1 MNCAGQFLLDRGE
14 PLCSNREHSLPLTVL
29 AHLSRL
35 CRVDIQGQRDLQL
48 LTEVERNPGA
58 TQRSLAKKLGVALG
72 LTNLYLKRL
81 ARKGYIKV
89 TTIPSNRLKY
99 LVTPRGIAEK
109 TRLTYEF
116 MQYSMTYYRS
126 MRQKLKVV
134 IAYLLEHGKKQIVI
148 YGTGEAAELV
158 YLSLAEAGLM
168 PVAFVG
174 HVPTGSLFSC
184 PVVSADALGG
194 LDFDAVLVAEL
205 KAFEDIKAHL
215 IEYGVPDQKI
225 TSLAPQSLA

>member
-1 MNCAGQFLLDRGE
+1 MLPVPSLFKEGE
-14 PLCSNREHSLPLTVL
+14 ERWLRECRSQVSSLC
-29 AHLSRL
+29 LSPPPSS
-35 CRVDIQGQRDLQL
+35 VDLKGQRDLQL

-72 LTNLYLKRL
+72 LTNLYIKRL

-89 TTIPSNRLKY
+89 TTIPSNRIKY
-99 LVTPRGIAEK
+99 LLTPRGIAEK
-109 TRLTYEF
+109 TRLTYEY
-116 MQYSMTYYRS
+116 MQYSLNYYRD

-134 IAYLLEHGKKQIVI
+134 IASLLDRSTKRIVI
-148 YGTGEAAELV
+148 YGTGEVAELA

-174 HVPTGSLFSC
+174 DHRSGSFLTC

-194 LDFDAVLVAEL
+194 LDFDAVLVAQL
-205 KAFEDIKAHL
+205 KGVEAIKARL
-215 IEYGVPDQKI
+215 IEQGVSDQKI
-225 TSLAPQSLA
+225 VSLAPQGLS

>member
-1 MNCAGQFLLDRGE
+1 M
-14 PLCSNREHSLPLTVL
+14 
-29 AHLSRL
+29 
-35 CRVDIQGQRDLQL
+35 DIQGQRDLQL
-48 LTEVERNPGA
+48 LTEVGRNPGA
-58 TQRSLAKKLGVALG
+58 SQRSLAKKLGVALG

-89 TTIPSNRLKY
+89 TTIPSNRIKY

-116 MQYSMTYYRS
+116 MQYSLIYYRD

-134 IAYLLEHGKKQIVI
+134 IASLLERGTNRVII

-158 YLSLAEAGLM
+158 YLSLVETGVR

-174 HVPTGSLFSC
+174 QDQAGSFFSC
-184 PVVSADALGG
+184 PVVSPDVIGG
-194 LDFDAVLVAEL
+194 LDFDVVLVAEL
-205 KAFEDIKAHL
+205 KEYEDIKAHL
-215 IEYGVPDQKI
+215 IEWGVPEQKI
-225 TSLAPQSLA
+225 TSLAPESLA